1 MRYAGADSGGMDS
14 GDDEGGHAPA
24 EFDESRDASASA
36 PQRDALPDG
45 SYAVSHLITERHLG
59 TQRQF
64 RVRWIGYS
72 SADDTWENARDILT
86 PVLIEHFERLRDSCA
101 GDVRTALRLQLASLG
116 AQREQHERLL
126 GADGAAWLHKAG
138 HHASSES
145 AEDDSEVETAM
156 RWWLSA
162 QWSDEGV
169 QQPAQKC
176 PKRPGESQKQLL
188 ATLKEAVARMGGS
201 PDMVRRTHQQ
211 KPPQLTLTRCTACRA
226 RTRASARTSS
236 SDRWRSISRDAAVR
250 THSN

>member
-45 SYAVSHLITERHLG
+45 SYAVSHLIAERHLG

-72 SADDTWENARDILT
+72 SADDTWENAKDILT

-116 AQREQHERLL
+116 ALREQHERLL

-236 SDRWRSISRDAAVR
+236 SDRWRSISRAAAVR
-250 THSN
+250 

>member
-1 MRYAGADSGGMDS
+1 M
-14 GDDEGGHAPA
+14 
-24 EFDESRDASASA
+24 
-36 PQRDALPDG
+36 
-45 SYAVSHLITERHLG
+45 
-59 TQRQF
+59 
-64 RVRWIGYS
+64 RWIGYS

-101 GDVRTALRLQLASLG
+101 GNVRTALRLQLASLG

-176 PKRPGESQKQLL
+176 PKRPGESQEQLL